1 MIAHP
6 RIVACIV
13 GALVA
18 VIVPAAAA
26 DSSASRVVDRTFSCE
41 AGFVGGLY
49 QVDLSSDYST
59 DPSSPA
65 PTVFSSVTRNIFEAP
80 MGGMDSTGISV
91 NRRLCV
97 ATKGTVK
104 LTTKGMRGGVVPRLG
119 AAATCETPRRL
130 LLRVRATFKKPVTP
144 QIVRPFGYP
153 QLSATGD
160 LELAA
165 LAIGTPTGKTI
176 AYLSVSGSEMAR
188 LFTAKTCKE
197 D

>member
-1 MIAHP
+1 VR
-6 RIVACIV
+6 RIVVPTLLAGI
-13 GALVA
+13 AA
-18 VIVPAAAA
+18 VLLAPAHARET
-26 DSSASRVVDRTFSCE
+26 ASRIVDRTFSCE

-49 QVDLSSDYST
+49 QVDVSSDYST
-59 DPSSPA
+59 DPSSPV

-80 MGGMDSTGISV
+80 MGGMDSTGVSV
-91 NRRLCV
+91 SRRLC
-97 ATKGTVK
+97 APAQGAVK

-130 LLRVRATFKKPVTP
+130 LLRVRAVFSKPVTP
-144 QIVRPFGYP
+144 QIVSPFGYP

-165 LAIGTPTGKTI
+165 IAIGTRTGKTI
-176 AYLSVSGSEMAR
+176 AYLSVSGSEKAR
-188 LFTAKTCKE
+188 LFTTKTCKE